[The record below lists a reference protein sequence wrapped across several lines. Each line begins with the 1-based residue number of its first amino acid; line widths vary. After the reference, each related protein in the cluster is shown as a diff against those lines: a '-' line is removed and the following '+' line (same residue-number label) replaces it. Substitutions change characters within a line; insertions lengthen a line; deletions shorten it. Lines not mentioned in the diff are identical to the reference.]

1 MVKQLAVN
9 EHRNLMLQEQK
20 FLSASGVKSK
30 MFRGI
35 LWRTYTELDLFE
47 MERIN
52 ECIRKKEQIE
62 DVDIDFML
70 GIYEGHTIF
79 SIYFD

>member
-1 MVKQLAVN
+1 MN
-9 EHRNLMLQEQK
+9 EHRNLMLHEQK
-20 FLSASGVKSK
+20 FLSDCGEKGK

-62 DVDIDFML
+62 DIDKEFML